1 MRSQPSRYS
10 PFATATCLVL
20 LAACG
25 SESARPGPA
34 SEGARVVT
42 SAVLAS
48 DVGTNSGP
56 TSNTP
61 NGRPMLEKRATASA
75 QVVGDQP
82 AQRGTDA
89 GPDVGSAQAQRGS
102 DATRPADTDSEG
114 RFADDG
120 DDTDPEGCFA
130 DDGGDDGP
138 EDHDGDDPGGHDE
151 DDPGGHDEDDPESH
165 DEDDDDQVGA
175 DEDGCEPKVSA
186 REKTLAWLAE
196 ESVGENLPAPTA
208 RTSGGGSVARIVLPG
223 QPLEFVRPDAVKGI
237 YLNAWAAGSAA
248 RSQALIDLATR
259 TEVNTFVIDL
269 KDASGYVS
277 YATEVMMAREVGA
290 DQEIRIRDLMGLLE
304 RVQEAGIYP
313 IARIVMV
320 KDPLLIRARR
330 EWAVQDTAGGVWVD
344 SNGLI
349 WANLHDQRVW
359 DYHVDLAKEAAALGF
374 PEIQWDYVR
383 FADAPKEDLDR
394 AVYPGADGQSRRDVV
409 EAFLEYARAELEDS
423 GVAMTLD
430 VFGATTSALNDVGIG
445 QYWESFIGSVDV
457 ALPMVYPSHYWEGSF
472 RIQDPNG
479 HPYEIV
485 RAALLSAVQRS
496 EAVEG
501 AGVTRPWLQDF
512 TLGPPRYEAPEVR
525 AQIQATYDAGI
536 DEWVLWNAG
545 SRYTEAAL
553 EPVDGY
559 PRGVEPEM
567 RVGGRIVPVSERYA
581 AMVAEAEE
589 RALARAVADSIAAA
603 VVADSIAAAVVAD
616 SLAGAVAD
624 GVAAE
629 TGSPEAVAGIRR

>member
-1 MRSQPSRYS
+1 
-10 PFATATCLVL
+10 
-20 LAACG
+20 
-25 SESARPGPA
+25 
-34 SEGARVVT
+34 
-42 SAVLAS
+42 
-48 DVGTNSGP
+48 
-56 TSNTP
+56 
-61 NGRPMLEKRATASA
+61 MLEKRATASA
-75 QVVGDQP
+75 QIVADQP
-82 AQRGTDA
+82 GQRGTDA
-89 GPDVGSAQAQRGS
+89 GPDARSAQVQRGS

-130 DDGGDDGP
+130 DDDGDDGP
-138 EDHDGDDPGGHDE
+138 EDHDGDGPEDHD
-151 DDPGGHDEDDPESH
+151 GDDPEGHDDVDPDGH

-175 DEDGCEPKVSA
+175 DQDGCEPKVSA

-208 RTSGGGSVARIVLPG
+208 RTSGGGPVARIVLPEE
-223 QPLEFVRPDAVKGI
+223 PPEFVRPDAVKGI

-259 TEVNTFVIDL
+259 TEVDTFVIDL

-290 DQEIRIRDLMGLLE
+290 DQEIRIRDLVGLLE
-304 RVQEAGIYP
+304 RLQEAGIYP

-344 SNGLI
+344 SSGLI

-359 DYHVDLAKEAAALGF
+359 DYHVDLAKEAAAVGF

-383 FADAPKEDLDR
+383 FADAPKEDLER

-423 GVAMTLD
+423 GVVMTID
-430 VFGATTSALNDVGIG
+430 VFGATTSAPNDVGIG

-485 RAALLSAVQRS
+485 RAALLSAVKRS
-496 EAVEG
+496 EPVEG
-501 AGVTRPWLQDF
+501 AGLTRPWLQDF

-603 VVADSIAAAVVAD
+603 VVADSVAAAVVAD
-616 SLAGAVAD
+616 SLAAIVAD

-629 TGSPEAVAGIRR
+629 TGSPAAVTEIRR

>member
-1 MRSQPSRYS
+1 MRPQLSRYS
-10 PFATATCLVL
+10 PVTTATCLVL
-20 LAACG
+20 LTACG
-25 SESARPGPA
+25 SESARLGQS
-34 SEGARVVT
+34 SEGSGPVT

-48 DVGTNSGP
+48 DAGTNSSP
-56 TSNTP
+56 TPNTP
-61 NGRPMLEKRATASA
+61 SGRPMLEKRATTSA
-75 QVVGDQP
+75 QVVEDLP
-82 AQRGTDA
+82 AQGGTDA
-89 GPDVGSAQAQRGS
+89 GLDAGSAEARRGS
-102 DATRPADTDSEG
+102 DATRRADTDSEG
-114 RFADDG
+114 RFAEDG

-138 EDHDGDDPGGHDE
+138 EDHDDDDPEGHDDDDPGGHDE
-151 DDPGGHDEDDPESH
+151 DDDDHE
-165 DEDDDDQVGA
+165 GA

-196 ESVGENLPAPTA
+196 ESVGENLPASTA
-208 RTSGGGSVARIVLPG
+208 RTSGGGSVARIVLPE

-290 DQEIRIRDLMGLLE
+290 DQEIRIRDLVGLLE
-304 RVQEAGIYP
+304 RLQEAGIYP

-349 WANLHDQRVW
+349 WANLHDRRVW
-359 DYHVDLAKEAAALGF
+359 DYHVDLAKEAAAVGF

-383 FADAPKEDLDR
+383 FADAPQEDLGR
-394 AVYPGADGQSRRDVV
+394 AVYPGADGRRRRDVV

-430 VFGATTSALNDVGIG
+430 VFGATTSAPNDVGIG

-457 ALPMVYPSHYWEGSF
+457 ALPMVYPSHYWVGSF
-472 RIQDPNG
+472 GIQDPNG

-512 TLGPPRYEAPEVR
+512 TLGPPRYGAPEVR

-559 PRGVEPEM
+559 PPGVEPEI

-603 VVADSIAAAVVAD
+603 VVADSLAAI
-616 SLAGAVAD
+616 VAD
-624 GVAAE
+624 GVEAE
-629 TGSPEAVAGIRR
+629 TGSPAAVAGIRR

>member
-1 MRSQPSRYS
+1 
-10 PFATATCLVL
+10 
-20 LAACG
+20 
-25 SESARPGPA
+25 
-34 SEGARVVT
+34 
-42 SAVLAS
+42 
-48 DVGTNSGP
+48 
-56 TSNTP
+56 
-61 NGRPMLEKRATASA
+61 MLEKRATASA
-75 QVVGDQP
+75 HVVGDQP

-89 GPDVGSAQAQRGS
+89 GPDVGSAQAQQGS

-120 DDTDPEGCFA
+120 DDTDPEGCLA

-138 EDHDGDDPGGHDE
+138 EDHNGDDPGGHDE
-151 DDPGGHDEDDPESH
+151 DDPEGHDDDDPESH

-208 RTSGGGSVARIVLPG
+208 RTSGGGSVARIVLPE

-409 EAFLEYARAELEDS
+409 ERFLEYARAELEDS

-430 VFGATTSALNDVGIG
+430 VFGATTSAPNDVGIG

-485 RAALLSAVQRS
+485 RAALLSGLQRS

-512 TLGPPRYEAPEVR
+512 TLGPPRYGAPEVR

-624 GVAAE
+624 GVAVE

>member
-1 MRSQPSRYS
+1 
-10 PFATATCLVL
+10 
-20 LAACG
+20 
-25 SESARPGPA
+25 
-34 SEGARVVT
+34 
-42 SAVLAS
+42 
-48 DVGTNSGP
+48 
-56 TSNTP
+56 
-61 NGRPMLEKRATASA
+61 MLEKRAAASA
-75 QVVGDQP
+75 QVVG
-82 AQRGTDA
+82 RGTDA
-89 GPDVGSAQAQRGS
+89 EPEASSAEAQRGS
-102 DATRPADTDSEG
+102 DVTRRA
-114 RFADDG
+114 
-120 DDTDPEGCFA
+120 DTDPEGCFA
-130 DDGGDDGP
+130 DDGGV
-138 EDHDGDDPGGHDE
+138 DDPEGHDE
-151 DDPGGHDEDDPESH
+151 DDEDHE
-165 DEDDDDQVGA
+165 GA
-175 DEDGCEPKVSA
+175 DEDDCKPKVSA

-196 ESVGENLPAPTA
+196 ASVGENLPAPTA
-208 RTSGGGSVARIVLPG
+208 RTSGGGSVARIVLPEE
-223 QPLEFVRPDAVKGI
+223 PPEFVRPDAVKGI
-237 YLNAWAAGSAA
+237 YMNAWAAGSAA

-277 YATEVMMAREVGA
+277 HATEVMMAREAGA
-290 DQEIRIRDLMGLLE
+290 DQEIRIRDLVGLLE
-304 RVQEAGIYP
+304 RLQEAGIYP

-349 WANLHDQRVW
+349 WANLHDRRVW
-359 DYHVDLAKEAAALGF
+359 DYHVDLAKEAAAVGF

-383 FADAPKEDLDR
+383 FADAPQEDLDR
-394 AVYPGADGQSRRDVV
+394 AVYAGAEGRRRRDAVQ
-409 EAFLEYARAELEDS
+409 AFLQYARAELEAS

-430 VFGATTSALNDVGIG
+430 VFGATTSAPNDVGIG

-472 RIQDPNG
+472 GIQDPNG

-485 RAALLSAVQRS
+485 RAALLSGLQRS

-536 DEWVLWNAG
+536 DEWLLWNAS

-553 EPVDGY
+553 EPADGY
-559 PRGVEPEM
+559 PTGAEPEI

-603 VVADSIAAAVVAD
+603 VVADSLAA
-616 SLAGAVAD
+616 AVAD
-624 GVAAE
+624 GVATE

>member
-1 MRSQPSRYS
+1 M
-10 PFATATCLVL
+10 L

-25 SESARPGPA
+25 GESARPGQA
-34 SEGARVVT
+34 SENVGDVT

-48 DVGTNSGP
+48 DAGTNSGP
-56 TSNTP
+56 TSNTSS
-61 NGRPMLEKRATASA
+61 GRPLLERRATASA
-75 QVVGDQP
+75 QVVEDP
-82 AQRGTDA
+82 LAQRGTDA
-89 GPDVGSAQAQRGS
+89 EPDASSAEAQRGS
-102 DATRPADTDSEG
+102 DATSGAEADDTQSSARTDADPRTDDDTGIHDENDTDAG
-114 RFADDG
+114 TDNDTG
-120 DDTDPEGCFA
+120 DD
-130 DDGGDDGP
+130 
-138 EDHDGDDPGGHDE
+138 DE
-151 DDPGGHDEDDPESH
+151 S
-165 DEDDDDQVGA
+165 Q
-175 DEDGCEPKVSA
+175 VSA

-196 ESVGENLPAPTA
+196 ASVGQNLPAPTA
-208 RTSGGGSVARIVLPG
+208 RTSGGGFVARIVLPE

-277 YATEVMMAREVGA
+277 YATEVMIAREVGA
-290 DQEIRIRDLMGLLE
+290 DQEIRIRDLTGLLE
-304 RVQEAGIYP
+304 RLQEAGIYP

-320 KDPLLIRARR
+320 KDPLLIRVRP
-330 EWAVQDTAGGVWVD
+330 EWAVQDTTGGVWVD
-344 SNGLI
+344 SRGLI

-359 DYHVDLAKEAAALGF
+359 DYHVHLAKEAAAVGF

-383 FADAPKEDLDR
+383 FADAPQEDLDR
-394 AVYPGADGQSRRDVV
+394 AVYPGAEGRRRRDAV

-423 GVAMTLD
+423 GVTMTMD
-430 VFGATTSALNDVGIG
+430 VFGATTSAPNDVGIG
-445 QYWESFIGSVDV
+445 QYWEHFIGSVDV
-457 ALPMVYPSHYWEGSF
+457 ALPMVYPSHYWIGSF
-472 RIQDPNG
+472 GIQDPNA

-485 RAALLSAVQRS
+485 WAALVSGLQRS

-536 DEWVLWNAG
+536 DEWLLWNAS

-553 EPVDGY
+553 EPADGY
-559 PRGVEPEM
+559 PAGVEPEI
-567 RVGGRIVPVSERYA
+567 RVGGRIVPVSERYV
-581 AMVAEAEE
+581 AMAAEAEE
-589 RALARAVADSIAAA
+589 RARARAVADSIAAA
-603 VVADSIAAAVVAD
+603 VVADSLAAM
-616 SLAGAVAD
+616 VAD

-629 TGSPEAVAGIRR
+629 PGAPEADTGIRH

>member
-1 MRSQPSRYS
+1 M
-10 PFATATCLVL
+10 F

-25 SESARPGPA
+25 GESARPGQA
-34 SEGARVVT
+34 SESVGDVT

-48 DVGTNSGP
+48 DAGTNSGP
-56 TSNTP
+56 TSNTSS
-61 NGRPMLEKRATASA
+61 GRPMLERRATASA
-75 QVVGDQP
+75 QVVEDPP

-89 GPDVGSAQAQRGS
+89 EPDASSAEAQRGS
-102 DATRPADTDSEG
+102 DATSGAEADDTQSSALTDADPGTDDGIHDDNDTDAG
-114 RFADDG
+114 TDTDTDTG
-120 DDTDPEGCFA
+120 DD
-130 DDGGDDGP
+130 
-138 EDHDGDDPGGHDE
+138 DE
-151 DDPGGHDEDDPESH
+151 S
-165 DEDDDDQVGA
+165 Q
-175 DEDGCEPKVSA
+175 VSA
-186 REKTLAWLAE
+186 RDKTLAWLAE
-196 ESVGENLPAPTA
+196 ESVGETLPAPTA
-208 RTSGGGSVARIVLPG
+208 RTSGGGSVARIVLPE

-277 YATEVMMAREVGA
+277 YATEVMIAREAGA
-290 DQEIRIRDLMGLLE
+290 DQEIRIRDLTGLLD
-304 RVQEAGIYP
+304 RLQEAGIYP

-320 KDPLLIRARR
+320 KDPLLIRVRPG
-330 EWAVQDTAGGVWVD
+330 WAVQDTAGGVWVD
-344 SNGLI
+344 SRGLI

-359 DYHVDLAKEAAALGF
+359 DYHINLAKEAAAVGF

-383 FADAPKEDLDR
+383 FADAPQEDLDR
-394 AVYPGADGQSRRDVV
+394 AVYPGAEGRRRRDAV

-423 GVAMTLD
+423 GVTMTMD
-430 VFGATTSALNDVGIG
+430 VFGATTSAPNDVGIG
-445 QYWESFIGSVDV
+445 QYWEHFIGSVDV
-457 ALPMVYPSHYWEGSF
+457 ALPMVYPSHYWIGSF
-472 RIQDPNG
+472 GIQDPNG

-485 RAALLSAVQRS
+485 RAALVSGLQRS

-536 DEWVLWNAG
+536 NEWLLWNAS

-553 EPVDGY
+553 EPADGY
-559 PRGVEPEM
+559 PAGVEPEI
-567 RVGGRIVPVSERYA
+567 RVGGRIVPVSERYV
-581 AMVAEAEE
+581 AMAAEAEE

-603 VVADSIAAAVVAD
+603 VVADS
-616 SLAGAVAD
+616 
-624 GVAAE
+624 VAAE
-629 TGSPEAVAGIRR
+629 SGGPKAVAGSAALNRRPREL

>member
-1 MRSQPSRYS
+1 
-10 PFATATCLVL
+10 
-20 LAACG
+20 
-25 SESARPGPA
+25 
-34 SEGARVVT
+34 
-42 SAVLAS
+42 
-48 DVGTNSGP
+48 
-56 TSNTP
+56 
-61 NGRPMLEKRATASA
+61 
-75 QVVGDQP
+75 
-82 AQRGTDA
+82 
-89 GPDVGSAQAQRGS
+89 
-102 DATRPADTDSEG
+102 
-114 RFADDG
+114 
-120 DDTDPEGCFA
+120 
-130 DDGGDDGP
+130 
-138 EDHDGDDPGGHDE
+138 
-151 DDPGGHDEDDPESH
+151 
-165 DEDDDDQVGA
+165 
-175 DEDGCEPKVSA
+175 
-186 REKTLAWLAE
+186 
-196 ESVGENLPAPTA
+196 
-208 RTSGGGSVARIVLPG
+208 VARIVLPEE
-223 QPLEFVRPDAVKGI
+223 PPEFVRPDAVKGI

-290 DQEIRIRDLMGLLE
+290 DQEIRIRDLVGLLE
-304 RVQEAGIYP
+304 RLQEAGIYP
-313 IARIVMV
+313 IARIVIV

-330 EWAVQDTAGGVWVD
+330 DWAVQDTAGGVWVD
-344 SNGLI
+344 SSGLI

-359 DYHVDLAKEAAALGF
+359 DYHVDLAKEAAAVGF

-383 FADAPKEDLDR
+383 FADAPKEDLER

-430 VFGATTSALNDVGIG
+430 VFGATTSAPNDVGIG

-485 RAALLSAVQRS
+485 RAALLSGLQRS

-589 RALARAVADSIAAA
+589 RALVRAVADSIAAA
-603 VVADSIAAAVVAD
+603 AAAVVADSVAAAVVAD
-616 SLAGAVAD
+616 SLAAIVAD

-629 TGSPEAVAGIRR
+629 TGSPAAVTEIRR